1 MNEKKSFIKEY
12 MTESECDYMCD
23 DIIFDCDSCTCFK
36 DCYLEA
42 CIRCNGE
49 LANTVSFG
57 GYDTEET
64 FWEQI

>member
-12 MTESECDYMCD
+12 ITENECDYMCD
-23 DIIFDCDSCTCFK
+23 GIIFDCDYCTCFK
-36 DCYLEA
+36 DSYLEA

-49 LANTVSFG
+49 LANAVSFG